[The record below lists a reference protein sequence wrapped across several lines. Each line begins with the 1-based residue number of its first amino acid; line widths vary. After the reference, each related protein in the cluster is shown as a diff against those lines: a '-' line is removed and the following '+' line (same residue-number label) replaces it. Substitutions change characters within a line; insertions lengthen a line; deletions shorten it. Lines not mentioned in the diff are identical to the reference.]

1 MKTEIGTGAFV
12 LEEFTLSALRI
23 ALKRAGAKPEHVRRI
38 LLAWMGRAAWAAD
51 SKCRYPAAVERVLP
65 EVRAVLES
73 IGRVECSDEE
83 SAKLLLAMRAGDFV
97 EAVLLPREGLCV
109 STQVGCAVGCRFC
122 MTGRSGLVRQLGS
135 LEILAQ
141 VREGLRRMPMLS
153 KIKFMGMGEPSH
165 NLRAV
170 LEALEFLGSAEG
182 LAFAHKALTVST
194 VGDERLFEALARSP
208 VKPALALSLHTTN
221 DTLRRELLP
230 RAARI
235 PIEDLLER
243 ALRYGDLAKFPV
255 QIEWT
260 LLSGVND
267 GLDEAE
273 RLAGLLKGRRAMVNY
288 IDLNAV
294 PGSDFRP
301 VPEVRAE
308 ELITVLRRSG
318 TVATLRKSAA
328 RTVEGGCGQLRAVRL
343 AESARGSAKA

>member
-1 MKTEIGTGAFV
+1 M
-12 LEEFTLSALRI
+12 
-23 ALKRAGAKPEHVRRI
+23 
-38 LLAWMGRAAWAAD
+38 
-51 SKCRYPAAVERVLP
+51 
-65 EVRAVLES
+65 
-73 IGRVECSDEE
+73 
-83 SAKLLLAMRAGDFV
+83 
-97 EAVLLPREGLCV
+97 
-109 STQVGCAVGCRFC
+109 
-122 MTGRSGLVRQLGS
+122 
-135 LEILAQ
+135 
-141 VREGLRRMPMLS
+141 
-153 KIKFMGMGEPSH
+153 
-165 NLRAV
+165 
-170 LEALEFLGSAEG
+170 
-182 LAFAHKALTVST
+182 
-194 VGDERLFEALARSP
+194 GDERLFEALARSP

-235 PIEDLLER
+235 PVEDLLER

-273 RLAGLLKGRRAMVNY
+273 RLAGFLKGRRAMVNY